1 MHFFDRY
8 DLIRNWIFGDLR
20 RIPSADP
27 DKDVSETIRRIWT
40 AVLAGALALLLAACG
55 AADAPASTPDPAAEE
70 AAARETAE
78 AFLTAVNR
86 GDLAAAAALSSEP
99 LPAPSE
105 PETELGRLL
114 APLTEPRRIEAQ
126 GALRREGDEALLA
139 VSLLSPDPET
149 LRAALGASMQ
159 EALDAR
165 LEAARRSDEVLN
177 ADLSVREELLG
188 ELTREAL
195 ARCAETPQEPV
206 ARGAAELRLRLVDGA
221 WRVVN
226 GGELLARNAEDADAL
241 AAQLTAEAAEAL
253 QIEPKHYVLPLDA
266 KAGTKPDLSGVL
278 VTDDPDEVLA
288 VLARPEAQR
297 LLAGREL
304 MWSPE
309 LTLYPDSLIRVYLDE
324 SILVIVWQ
332 EVTAWACG
340 TYAEVLLADGSQLCR
355 RLADDDFEAQSE
367 YTPTEFAAQT
377 NAVLLIG
384 GDFYRYPG
392 RWNGICVYEG
402 QIERFEPDTSDCCFV
417 TDRGELLFVY
427 RGQFETQEE
436 AQAYVDE
443 HHVRFSVCFG
453 PVVIEDGRDV
463 TPDRYRWGEIFDRYA
478 RALIGCREEGHF
490 LCCAVNAQS
499 PGYYN
504 LVYLSDATEA
514 MLAHGVRRAYTLD
527 GGRTATIC
535 FCGEVINTVQ
545 SGVER
550 PMSDVIFFASAL
562 PEVTP

>member
-1 MHFFDRY
+1 M
-8 DLIRNWIFGDLR
+8 
-20 RIPSADP
+20 
-27 DKDVSETIRRIWT
+27 RRIWT
-40 AVLAGALALLLAACG
+40 ALLAAALALLLAGCG
-55 AADAPASTPDPAAEE
+55 TVEPPPAETPDPAIEDAAAAE
-70 AAARETAE
+70 AAER
-78 AFLTAVNR
+78 FLAAVNG
-86 GDLAAAAALSSEP
+86 GDLSAAAALSEEP
-99 LPAPSE
+99 LSGPAE
-105 PETELGRLL
+105 PATEAGRLL
-114 APLTEPRRIEAQ
+114 AAMLAEPRRIEAR
-126 GALRREGDEALLA
+126 GALRRSGGEAVLPVAFLAPELEALR
-139 VSLLSPDPET
+139 EE
-149 LRAALGASMQ
+149 LGAAMQ

-165 LEAARRSDEVLN
+165 LAAATRSDEVLN
-177 ADLSVREELLG
+177 ADLSVREELLD
-188 ELTREAL
+188 ELKTEAL
-195 ARCAETPQEPV
+195 SRCAETERE
-206 ARGAAELRLRLVDGA
+206 AAERGAGELKLRLADGA

-226 GGELLARNAEDADAL
+226 GGELMQALWPDDFDAL
-241 AAQLTAEAAEAL
+241 AAGLLEEAAASL
-253 QIEPKHYVLPLDA
+253 RAEPKHYVLPLDM
-266 KAGTKPDLSGVL
+266 KAGTRPDPDGYL
-278 VTDDPDEVLA
+278 VTDDPAEVLA
-288 VLARPEAQR
+288 LLERPEAQR
-297 LLAGREL
+297 LLAGKEL
-304 MWSPE
+304 IWSPE

-340 TYAEVLLADGSQLCR
+340 TYAEVVLADGSQLGR
-355 RLADDDFEAQSE
+355 RLADDDFEAESE

-402 QIERFEPDTSDCCFV
+402 QIERFEPESSDCCFV

-427 RGQFETQEE
+427 RGQFQTQEE

-453 PVVIEDGRDV
+453 PVVIEDGQDV

-478 RALIGCREEGHF
+478 RALLGCKEELHY
-490 LCCAVNAQS
+490 LSLAVNAQA

-514 MLAHGVRRAYTLD
+514 MLAHGCRRAYVLD

-535 FCGEVINTVQ
+535 LGGEIINTVQ

-562 PEVTP
+562 PEEVER